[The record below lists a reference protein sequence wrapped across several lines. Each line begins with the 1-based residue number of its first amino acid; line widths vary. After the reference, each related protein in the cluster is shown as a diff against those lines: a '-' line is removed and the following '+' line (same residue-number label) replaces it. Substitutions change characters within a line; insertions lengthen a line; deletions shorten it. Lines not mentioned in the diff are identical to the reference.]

1 MVCYAIMCYANVY
14 ANWGYIFPV
23 PCSPFFLFFVFHSRS
38 PFPVPRSH
46 FSVPCSPFP
55 VVRSP
60 FPVLSFGNIPLKSTY
75 FCHIWL
81 GIASRASFLA
91 ANTKRFVVTSRHFTS
106 SFPGSLFFPSSSFLG
121 RGYCLE
127 RFAKCLS
134 FIYPLYLMI
143 AIKFPVI

>member
-1 MVCYAIMCYANVY
+1 MLCYASILCYGNVY

-23 PCSPFFLFFVFHSRS
+23 PCSPFFLFRF
-38 PFPVPRSH
+38 PFPFSVLRSL

-55 VVRSP
+55 V
-60 FPVLSFGNIPLKSTY
+60 LSFSNIPLKSTN

-81 GIASRASFLA
+81 GMALRASFLA
-91 ANTKRFVVTSRHFTS
+91 ANTKRFVVTSGHFTS

-121 RGYCLE
+121 KGCCLE

-134 FIYPLYLMI
+134 FIYYLY
-143 AIKFPVI
+143 P

>member
-23 PCSPFFLFFVFHSRS
+23 PCSPFFLFSFSI
-38 PFPVPRSH
+38 PVPRSL
-46 FSVPCSPFP
+46 FLVLTFP

-60 FPVLSFGNIPLKSTY
+60 FPVLSFSNIPLKSTY